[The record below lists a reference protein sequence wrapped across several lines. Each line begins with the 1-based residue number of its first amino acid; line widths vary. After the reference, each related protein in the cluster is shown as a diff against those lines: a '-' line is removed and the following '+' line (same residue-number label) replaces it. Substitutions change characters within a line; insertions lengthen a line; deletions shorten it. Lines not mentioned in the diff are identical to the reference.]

1 MREVGILKKDPEQIK
16 EQIRKLDMSSKSFST
31 PFNSVRFISV
41 VTLGGIQSNF
51 VFSPLLSYFW
61 LASFS
66 CVSQTRRMFIDLF
79 NSSNVSEK

>member
-41 VTLGGIQSNF
+41 VTLGVIQSNF
-51 VFSPLLSYFW
+51 VFSLL
-61 LASFS
+61 LGLQ
-66 CVSQTRRMFIDLF
+66 VSP
-79 NSSNVSEK
+79 VSLKPEECL

>member
-51 VFSPLLSYFW
+51 VFSPLLG
-61 LASFS
+61 LQ
-66 CVSQTRRMFIDLF
+66 VSP
-79 NSSNVSEK
+79 VSLKPEECL